1 MPAARINLRRWV
13 SMGGTTIAFF
23 ACLCVAAPTA
33 KAQTAPSTPTP
44 AALPAAPA
52 TAPAPAIVQLSL
64 PAPTGGRSSKRVRGR
79 LFLRL
84 ALGTVYLHES
94 WSPKSGDPGA
104 VYGGWGTALDT
115 SIGRTLRP
123 GFTVGGRWQFA
134 AVVDANESYRGAT
147 YVAKQTARF
156 LDTIAVFVDDFP
168 NPRRGFHFGGSV
180 GVLAAS
186 NFDTVYGTV
195 STGWG
200 AAVSGHVGYETF
212 FSNRWSVGVLAGLAA
227 YRYWASEAGVSSTS
241 NGLLPTLA
249 LSFSFE

>member
-1 MPAARINLRRWV
+1 MPAARINLHRWV

-23 ACLCVAAPTA
+23 ACFCAAAPKA
-33 KAQTAPSTPTP
+33 KAQTAPSAPTP
-44 AALPAAPA
+44 GPQPAAPA
-52 TAPAPAIVQLSL
+52 TAPAPAIVQLSP
-64 PAPTGGRSSKRVRGR
+64 PAPTGGRPSTRVRGR

-84 ALGTVYLHES
+84 ALGTVFLHES
-94 WSPKSGDPGA
+94 WSPRSGGLGA
-104 VYGGWGTALDT
+104 VYDGWGTALDT

-134 AVVDANESYRGAT
+134 AVVDANESYQGAR
-147 YVAKQTARF
+147 YVVTQTARL
-156 LDTIAVFVDDFP
+156 LDTIAIFVDDFP

-195 STGWG
+195 ATGWG
-200 AAVSGHVGYETF
+200 AAVSSHVGYETF
-212 FSNRWSVGVLAGLAA
+212 LSNRWSVGVLAGLAA
-227 YRYWASEAGVSSTS
+227 YRYWDSEAGVSSTS
-241 NGLLPTLA
+241 DGLMPTLA

>member
-1 MPAARINLRRWV
+1 MPARIDLRRWA
-13 SMGGTTIAFF
+13 SIGGAAIAFF
-23 ACLCVAAPTA
+23 AFLGAAAPTA
-33 KAQTAPSTPTP
+33 EAQSVPST
-44 AALPAAPA
+44 
-52 TAPAPAIVQLSL
+52 TAD
-64 PAPTGGRSSKRVRGR
+64 GRVDKRGRGR

-94 WSPKSGDPGA
+94 WSPSSGGPGA

-115 SIGRTLRP
+115 SLGRTVRP
-123 GFTVGGRWQFA
+123 GLTVGGRWQIA
-134 AVVDANESYRGAT
+134 AVSNANESYRGST
-147 YVAKQTARF
+147 YAVSQTVRL
-156 LDTIAVFVDDFP
+156 LDTIAIFVNDFP

-186 NFDTVYGTV
+186 NLDTFYGTT

-200 AAVSGHVGYETF
+200 AAVSGHVGYEIF

-227 YRYWASEAGVSSTS
+227 YRYWNSEDGVSSTS